1 MADHHRSTG
10 GRLER
15 VGSPESRRAIEQ
27 LCLRGMATALDAQE
41 LERRESDRLR
51 EERREQQLRRR
62 DLLDAIHVPLDDDA
76 RRRVIRGEYQDRP
89 AILAVREA
97 IGLAR
102 PTRFLVLAGGFD
114 ARRSVG
120 TGKTTAA
127 AHALVSLGGGLYLE
141 SAELATLARS
151 TRWEDRERLRL
162 AQEVDCLVV
171 DEIGIEVDRQARAAR
186 DVALFAAVN
195 RRQAKPKVTILISNK
210 PGRELFASLDP
221 RVRSRMVPSMRIIDC
236 TGEDMRRTA

>member
-1 MADHHRSTG
+1 MADRPRGTLG
-10 GRLER
+10 LLER
-15 VGSPESRRAIEQ
+15 AVTPETQAQLAQLSLRCIE
-27 LCLRGMATALDAQE
+27 TAVDVHDIQ
-41 LERRESDRLR
+41 RREDERLR
-51 EERREQQLRRR
+51 AERREQQLRRR
-62 DLLDAIHVPLDDDA
+62 DLLDAMHVPLDDDA

-97 IGLAR
+97 IGLGR
-102 PTRFLVLAGGFD
+102 PIRFLVLAGGND

-141 SAELATLARS
+141 SSELATLARS

-162 AQEVDCLVV
+162 AQEVDCLVI

-195 RRQAKPKVTILISNK
+195 RRQSRPKLTILVSNK
-210 PGRELFASLDP
+210 QGRELFASLDP
-221 RVRSRMVPSMRIIDC
+221 RVRSRMAPSMRIIDC

>member
-1 MADHHRSTG
+1 MDDARSTRG
-10 GRLER
+10 APER
-15 VGSPESRRAIEQ
+15 IGASGAREALEQ
-27 LCLRGMATALDAQE
+27 LCLRGMATAVDAQAI
-41 LERRESDRLR
+41 ERREAERLR
-51 EERREQQLRRR
+51 EERRERMIRRR
-62 DLLDAIHVPLDDDA
+62 DLLDASHVPLDDDA
-76 RRRVIRGEYQDRP
+76 RRRVIREEYADRP

-102 PTRFLVLAGGFD
+102 PTRYLVLAGGYD

-162 AQEVDCLVV
+162 AQEVDCLVI
-171 DEIGIEVDRQARAAR
+171 DEIGIEADRAARAAR
-186 DVALFAAVN
+186 DAALFAAIN
-195 RRQAKPKVTILISNK
+195 RRQSKPKLTILISNK
-210 PGRELFASLDP
+210 AGRELLASLDP
-221 RVRSRMVPSMRIIDC
+221 RVRSRMAPSMRVIDC
-236 TGEDMRRTA
+236 TGEDMRRAG